1 MRDCDILVWLS
12 NRTLDWQEPTL
23 CQNMPVKAT
32 SSLQR
37 NVDNKLAALEE
48 YERGQDD
55 AVKRYLQVCNKRL
68 SALIQLVLGDLLAAD
83 RTKIISLI
91 TMDVHSRDIVDS
103 LIARK
108 TEGPNT
114 FSWQKKMRLE

>member
-1 MRDCDILVWLS
+1 M
-12 NRTLDWQEPTL
+12 LDWQEPTL
-23 CQNMPVKAT
+23 CQNMPVKVT

-37 NVDNKLAALEE
+37 NGDNKLAALEE

-91 TMDVHSRDIVDS
+91 TMDVHSCDIVDS

-108 TEGPNT
+108 TEGPNA